1 MKSQMHDP
9 AAPFGVDLLLP
20 AVGGNARATN
30 YDYTKG
36 QLGQLIDVV
45 IEEKARLFVT
55 AVGVPPSWVVEKLHE
70 NGILVMNMVGS
81 PKHCKKALD
90 VGVDGVVAQG
100 SEAGGHTG
108 DVATFPLIPQCVD
121 LVAGRTSTL
130 TGGAFGKRTA
140 CTQPH
145 THGAALPPPRA
156 TALARKQGS
165 SACRTLAHGATDPL
179 PPHLHTHPCAACRS
193 HPQPPPDPRHG
204 WWCFHGAC
212 VLGMGT
218 WRGPATP
225 CHAAP
230 TKPRPWERPRAT
242 RACANRS
249 GVRHRGGRYL

>member
-140 CTQPH
+140 CAQPH
-145 THGAALPPPRA
+145 TRCCSAAAARHCPCAQTRQQRLPHACAWCDGPVTPPPPH
-156 TALARKQGS
+156 S
-165 SACRTLAHGATDPL
+165 PL
-179 PPHLHTHPCAACRS
+179 RRL
-193 HPQPPPDPRHG
+193 PQPPAATARPAPRLV
-204 WWCFHGAC
+204 
-212 VLGMGT
+212 VLP
-218 WRGPATP
+218 WRLRAGNGDMARA
-225 CHAAP
+225 CHAMP
-230 TKPRPWERPRAT
+230 CRT
-242 RACANRS
+242 
-249 GVRHRGGRYL
+249 Y